1 MSKLVDKDRPTGIYP
16 DFQEIDHTADYAL
29 RIRGIDLRTLFVNAA
44 LGLYSLIGP
53 EKQKSVT
60 GAQGEES
67 IALSATDT
75 ESLLVEWLS
84 ELSYWVESSLFV
96 GTEFDFSA
104 LSGTGLIG
112 EVKGLQARKVEK
124 LIKAVTYHDL
134 EVTETE
140 TGLEAVVVFD
150 V

>member
-1 MSKLVDKDRPTGIYP
+1 MPKPVIRKWLTGHGR
-16 DFQEIDHTADYAL
+16 DFSEIEHTADYAL
-29 RIRGIDLRTLFVNAA
+29 NIRGSNLRAFLLNAA
-44 LGLYSLIGP
+44 MGLYSLINP
-53 EKQKSVT
+53 DVPQSDNEVIEKRAIVLDA
-60 GAQGEES
+60 GDIEG
-67 IALSATDT
+67 
-75 ESLLVEWLS
+75 LLVEWLS

-104 LSGTGLIG
+104 LSETGLIG